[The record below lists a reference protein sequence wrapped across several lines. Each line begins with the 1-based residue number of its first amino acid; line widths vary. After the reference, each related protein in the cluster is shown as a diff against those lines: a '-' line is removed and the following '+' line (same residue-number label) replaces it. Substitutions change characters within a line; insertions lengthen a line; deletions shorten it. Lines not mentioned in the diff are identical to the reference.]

1 MCCSFPAG
9 GADADQLAAVTSMEC
24 KIGIHTFTNATA
36 FSLTDKDLKIIS
48 IQSASTE
55 ANHMQFFGQVVVD
68 VTADKITKPG
78 TAEGTITIQAM
89 TVGSTDSSS
98 TTDASGSSTP
108 ETAIQVSLPVTI
120 ETDGEAIVYVTYE
133 FNDNIIETPK
143 LIASVKV
150 YKDLRVEVEF
160 KYPQER
166 AAYQEIIS
174 ALLREEAA

>member
-1 MCCSFPAG
+1 M
-9 GADADQLAAVTSMEC
+9 
-24 KIGIHTFTNATA
+24 
-36 FSLTDKDLKIIS
+36 
-48 IQSASTE
+48 
-55 ANHMQFFGQVVVD
+55 
-68 VTADKITKPG
+68 
-78 TAEGTITIQAM
+78 
-89 TVGSTDSSS
+89 
-98 TTDASGSSTP
+98 
-108 ETAIQVSLPVTI
+108 PVTI